1 MKKCFA
7 LFAFIV
13 IGFDVS
19 AQYTLR
25 IIVNDMATKKYDD
38 IYVAGDFNNWNPHS
52 DSCKMKLFGATRRIY
67 VLRDIAAG
75 TYNFKFTRGTWEK
88 VETSAKGEDIENH
101 SVQVS
106 GDTSL
111 TFFVAGWKD
120 DFPDKPKPNT
130 TTAQVQ
136 VLDTAFYMPQLDR
149 KRRIWIY
156 LPKNYNLLKSKYF
169 PVLYMQD
176 GQNLFNEQTAFASEW
191 GVDECLDT
199 LQKQLNKD
207 CIVVGIDNGGDKR
220 MTEYNPYDDKKY
232 GKGEGDLYLDFLV
245 QTLKPFIDAHFRTQK
260 DKAHTFIAGSS
271 MGGLISMY
279 AIAKYPDVFGTAGVF
294 SPAFWIAPQLYT
306 DLQQTKWKDS
316 HTVFFYA
323 GKKETDDM
331 IPDMQ
336 HIEELLNGTKYF
348 NTTELIFPLGQHK
361 EEYWRKAFP
370 IFYQKL
376 MQ

>member
-1 MKKCFA
+1 MKKCILLLA
-7 LFAFIV
+7 LYIV
-13 IGFDVS
+13 GINVS
-19 AQYTLR
+19 AQFTVR
-25 IIVNDMATKKYDD
+25 IIVNDVATKKLDD
-38 IYVAGDFNNWNPHS
+38 IYIAGDFNNWNPH
-52 DSCKMKLFGATRRIY
+52 DDVYKMKLFGATRKVY
-67 VLRDIAAG
+67 VLKDVAPG
-75 TYNFKFTRGTWEK
+75 TYNFKFTRGSWEK

-101 SVQVS
+101 TVEVS
-106 GDTSL
+106 ADTSM

-130 TTAQVQ
+130 ASAQVQ
-136 VLDTAFYMPQLDR
+136 IMDTAFFIPQLNRTR
-149 KRRIWIY
+149 KIWVY

-176 GQNLFNEQTAFASEW
+176 GQNLFNEQTAFSGEW

-220 MTEYNPYDDKKY
+220 MNEYNPYDDKKF
-232 GKGEGDLYLDFLV
+232 GKGEGDLYLDFIA
-245 QTLKPFIDAHFRTQK
+245 QTLKPFIDNRFRTQK
-260 DKAHTFIAGSS
+260 DRQHTFIAGSS

-279 AIAKYPDVFGTAGVF
+279 AIKKYPDVFGSAGVF
-294 SPAFWIAPQLYT
+294 SPSFWIAPQLYT
-306 DLQQTKWKDS
+306 DLENTKWKDV

-323 GKKETDDM
+323 GKKEGDDM
-331 IPDMQ
+331 VPDLMN
-336 HIEELLNGTKYF
+336 IKKLLESTKYF

-361 EEYWRKAFP
+361 EEYWRKAFEV
-370 IFYQKL
+370 FYRKL